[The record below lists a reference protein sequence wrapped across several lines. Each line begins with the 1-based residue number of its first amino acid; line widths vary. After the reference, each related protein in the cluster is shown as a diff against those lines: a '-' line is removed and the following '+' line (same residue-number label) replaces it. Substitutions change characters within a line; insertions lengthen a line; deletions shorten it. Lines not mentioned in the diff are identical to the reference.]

1 MTVFYNY
8 YPYAYSAKMIFYSRK
23 HKKNKTHILQ
33 TNNSISMLQTS
44 ANSCQSNT
52 NVHKN
57 KYFNSPKKVNLRL
70 APTQLHF
77 NKSSSH
83 NMTTFMNISKPPTP
97 SPYLR
102 RNAPMS
108 QIKKRTVKKMNI
120 PGLSCDHLSTT
131 LLIGRCCYHQL
142 VPV

>member
-1 MTVFYNY
+1 
-8 YPYAYSAKMIFYSRK
+8 MIFYSRK

-44 ANSCQSNT
+44 TNSCQSNT

-57 KYFNSPKKVNLRL
+57 KYFNSPNKVNLRL

-83 NMTTFMNISKPPTP
+83 NMTTLMNITKPPTP
-97 SPYLR
+97 TPYLR

-108 QIKKRTVKKMNI
+108 QIKKRTVKKMNT
-120 PGLSCDHLSTT
+120 PGLSFDHLSTT
-131 LLIGRCCYHQL
+131 ILIGRRCHHKL